1 MKPMLAR
8 TYGPRYDKFPCYV
21 QPKLNGVR
29 ALYQAGSFQS
39 RDEKLW
45 KPNVL
50 RHLTDQLLPHFGTE
64 TPILDGEL
72 YVHGWR
78 LQKINGAVAVNRN
91 APGEDTGRV
100 EFHVFDMVMPQ
111 HPFKYRAMKLQEMFR
126 GKDLPNIKL
135 VPTAHCLD
143 RGVLDVHFHAL
154 TAQGYEGVMLRPNGP
169 YEYGETPHGTT
180 KRSEYL
186 WKYKCWEDD
195 EFECMGVTRGE
206 GKADIGIGAL
216 VCYTNTKPPEDEAR
230 QYYRQITQTRYQSES
245 DFQRAWKSMARTFS
259 CGTGF
264 DDSERIALMEN
275 PPIGKLIKVRYLCL
289 SADGIPLNPSFLA
302 VLS

>member
-1 MKPMLAR
+1 MLAR

-29 ALYQAGSFQS
+29 ALYQAGTFQS

-78 LQKINGAVAVNRN
+78 LQRINGAIAVNRN
-91 APGEDTGRV
+91 APCEDTDKV
-100 EFHVFDMVMPQ
+100 EFHIFDTVQPGSMFRLRCMT
-111 HPFKYRAMKLQEMFR
+111 LQEMFQ
-126 GKDLPNIKL
+126 GLDLPNIKL
-135 VPTAHCLD
+135 VPTALCPN
-143 RGVLDVHFHAL
+143 RETLDVHFHAL

-180 KRSEYL
+180 KRSEFL
-186 WKYKCWEDD
+186 WKYKCWEDG
-195 EFECMGVTRGE
+195 EFVCTGVTQGQ

-216 VCYTNTKPPEDEAR
+216 LCRAKYEDHPNA
-230 QYYRQITQTRYQSES
+230 T
-245 DFQRAWKSMARTFS
+245 WKDIPVFA

-264 DDSERIALMEN
+264 DDSERIEYMKN
-275 PPIGKLIKVRYLCL
+275 PPIGKLVKVRYLCL

>member
-1 MKPMLAR
+1 MLAR
-8 TYGPRYDKFPCYV
+8 TYGPRYDRWPCYV

-29 ALYQAGSFQS
+29 ALYQAGTFQS

-78 LQKINGAVAVNRN
+78 LQRINGAVAVNRN
-91 APGEDTGRV
+91 SPCDDTPWV
-100 EFHVFDMVMPQ
+100 EFHVFDTVQPYVN
-111 HPFKYRAMKLQEMFR
+111 FKTRMIELQEMFR

-135 VPTAHCLD
+135 VPTALCDSRETLD
-143 RGVLDVHFHAL
+143 THFHAL

-169 YEYGETPHGTT
+169 YEFGETPHGTT

-186 WKYKCWEDD
+186 WKYKCWEDG
-195 EFECMGVTRGE
+195 EFVCMNVTQGQ

-216 VCYTNTKPPEDEAR
+216 VCATDAG
-230 QYYRQITQTRYQSES
+230 
-245 DFQRAWKSMARTFS
+245 DTFS

-264 DDSERIALMEN
+264 DDSERIEYMTN
-275 PPIGKLIKVRYLCL
+275 PPIGKLVKVRYLCL

>member
-8 TYGPRYDKFPCYV
+8 TYGPRFDRFPCYV

-29 ALYQAGSFQS
+29 ALYQAGTFQS

-78 LQKINGAVAVNRN
+78 LQRINGAVAVNRN
-91 APGEDTGRV
+91 SPCEDTDKV
-100 EFHVFDMVMPQ
+100 EFHVFDIVQPGVSFMQ
-111 HPFKYRAMKLQEMFR
+111 RCIELQQMFV

-135 VPTAHCLD
+135 VPTATCDSRETLD
-143 RGVLDVHFHAL
+143 IHFHAL

-186 WKYKCWEDD
+186 WKYKSWEDA
-195 EFECMGVTRGE
+195 EFRCLGVTQGQ

-216 VCYTNTKPPEDEAR
+216 TLCSVDPIVLGNRIGKTV
-230 QYYRQITQTRYQSES
+230 SS
-245 DFQRAWKSMARTFS
+245 DIPTFA

-264 DDSERIALMEN
+264 DDSERIEYMKN
-275 PPIGKLIKVRYLCL
+275 PPIGKLVKVRYLCL

>member
-8 TYGPRYDKFPCYV
+8 TYGPRFDRWPCYV

-78 LQKINGAVAVNRN
+78 LQRINGAIAVNRN
-91 APGEDTGRV
+91 APREDTDKV
-100 EFHVFDMVMPQ
+100 EFHVFDIVQP
-111 HPFKYRAMKLQEMFR
+111 HKNFGERWTNWLLSI
-126 GKDLPNIKL
+126 KDLADMPNVKL
-135 VPTAHCLD
+135 VPTGMVSNKEELD
-143 RGVLDVHFHAL
+143 RVFHHYTSL
-154 TAQGYEGVMLRPNGP
+154 GYEGVMLRPNGP

-180 KRSEYL
+180 KRSEWL
-186 WKYKCWEDD
+186 WKYKCWEDG
-195 EFECMGVTRGE
+195 EFRCINVTQGE

-216 VCYTNTKPPEDEAR
+216 VLEHPEL
-230 QYYRQITQTRYQSES
+230 SE
-245 DFQRAWKSMARTFS
+245 DWPDAPTFNV
-259 CGTGF
+259 GTGF
-264 DDSERIALMEN
+264 TDEERIEYMKN
-275 PPIGKLIKVRYLCL
+275 PPICKMVKVRYLCL